1 MNEREAMAVL
11 VAAQGIGYAKR
22 EAALKEAGSALELLA
37 DPYAYRALL
46 GETGVSALRRSLR
59 GAERMLDRL
68 NEGGVHLVIRGEAGY
83 PARLM
88 QTAKPP
94 HLLFC
99 LGGAD
104 LDDPLSLAVVGTRR
118 ASAYGLRH
126 TRALAK
132 ELAAAGMCIV
142 SGLALGID
150 ASAHEGALDAGGRT
164 IAVLGSALDKLYPQE
179 NRRLM
184 ERILDGGGS
193 VISEYP
199 PGMGP
204 TRYSFLQRNRIIAGM
219 SIGVLV
225 TEGARRS
232 GALSTA
238 HHALDEGREVFALPG
253 DIDRV
258 SAQLPNQLIAEG
270 ATPVLSARDI
280 LCRVVIE
287 RDAHPAPG
295 RMRAKE
301 QRTENTAAYAAEEQ
315 HARPAKL
322 AKEEPKLGRT
332 ERIIC
337 TLLESETLDFDQLCE
352 KTGELPDD
360 LSAVLM
366 MMELDGLIESLPGL
380 LYRRV

>member
-22 EAALKEAGSALELLA
+22 EAVLKEAGSALELLA

-59 GAERMLDRL
+59 SAERMLDRL
-68 NEGGVHLVIRGEAGY
+68 RESGVHLVIRGEAGY

-88 QTAKPP
+88 HTAKPP

-104 LDDPLSLAVVGTRR
+104 LDDPLSMAVVGTRR

-150 ASAHEGALDAGGRT
+150 AAAHEGALDAGGRT
-164 IAVLGSALDKLYPQE
+164 VAVLGSALDKMYPQE

-184 ERILDGGGS
+184 ERMLEGGGS

-225 TEGARRS
+225 TEGAKRS

-270 ATPVLSARDI
+270 ATPVLLSRDI
-280 LCRVVIE
+280 LSRVVIE
-287 RDAHPAPG
+287 RDARPAPESKKQ
-295 RMRAKE
+295 RKE
-301 QRTENTAAYAAEEQ
+301 AHAAHDFAAQ
-315 HARPAKL
+315 TARPAHP
-322 AKEEPKLGRT
+322 AKEEPKLGKT

-352 KTGELPDD
+352 RTGELPDD

>member
-59 GAERMLDRL
+59 SAERMLDRL
-68 NEGGVHLVIRGEAGY
+68 HESGVHLVIRGEAGY

-88 QTAKPP
+88 HTAKPP

-164 IAVLGSALDKLYPQE
+164 VAVLGSALDKLYPQE

-193 VISEYP
+193 VVSEYP

-225 TEGARRS
+225 TEGAKRS

-287 RDAHPAPG
+287 RDARLAPESKKQ
-295 RMRAKE
+295 RKE
-301 QRTENTAAYAAEEQ
+301 AHAAHDFAAQ
-315 HARPAKL
+315 TARPAQT